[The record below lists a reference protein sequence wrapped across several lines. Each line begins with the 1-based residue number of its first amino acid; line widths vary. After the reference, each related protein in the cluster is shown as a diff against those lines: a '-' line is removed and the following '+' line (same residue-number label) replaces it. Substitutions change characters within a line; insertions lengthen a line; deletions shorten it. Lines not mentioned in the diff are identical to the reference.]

1 MPKRAAPPPGT
12 TKHSAASPK
21 LTRANAKKPEQS
33 ALQGLAPRVPSDD
46 DAGIRVLCVDDHAVL
61 VEGLRAKFAVEDR
74 IRIVGSLATAER
86 LLEETARLQPD
97 IILLDIEMPGPD
109 VFEMADRL
117 RHAHPKL
124 RFIFL
129 SAHIRDGYL
138 AAAYKCGA
146 WGYFAKGDELDDIV
160 AGLGEVARSTAGT
173 FVMGP
178 KVRARCRPVTMST
191 SGGRRQGAD
200 ALAPGGVGGAAPA
213 TPLASLSS
221 CEIEVLRLI
230 GKGLSRVQIADEL
243 NRSAKTIDRHQDRML
258 KKLGIS
264 SRADLIRLAIREGFA
279 EA

>member
-1 MPKRAAPPPGT
+1 MPKRVARPPRTNKPSLPGPASSVPSRTGARRSAQHAA
-12 TKHSAASPK
+12 
-21 LTRANAKKPEQS
+21 REVV
-33 ALQGLAPRVPSDD
+33 APRTSAPRED

-61 VEGLRAKFAVEDR
+61 VEGLKAKFAVENR
-74 IRIVGSLATAER
+74 IRIVGSLASAER
-86 LLEETARLQPD
+86 LLEEIARLHPD
-97 IILLDIEMPGPD
+97 VILLDIEMPGPD

-117 RHAHPKL
+117 RHAHPRL
-124 RFIFL
+124 RFVFL

-160 AGLGEVARSTAGT
+160 AGIGEVARSAAGT

-178 KVRARCRPVTMST
+178 KVRARCRPVTTGIARPPRGST
-191 SGGRRQGAD
+191 D
-200 ALAPGGVGGAAPA
+200 AGLS

-221 CEIEVLRLI
+221 REVEILRLI

-243 NRSAKTIDRHQDRML
+243 SRSPKTIDRHQDRML
-258 KKLGIS
+258 KKLGVS